1 MFFVGKEYTA
11 ISKSLVSV
19 RMIDFLMPGIS
30 GSGTFLDSRKSD
42 GVITFNKE
50 KCSAWSHIMSIGK
63 INKVLSVLHIKGNKE
78 GREEGEKGSSLCQM
92 KSSQSQRF
100 TEFQG

>member
-1 MFFVGKEYTA
+1 
-11 ISKSLVSV
+11 
-19 RMIDFLMPGIS
+19 MIDFLMPGIS

-100 TEFQG
+100 IEFQG

>member
-1 MFFVGKEYTA
+1 
-11 ISKSLVSV
+11 
-19 RMIDFLMPGIS
+19 MIDFLMPGIS

-50 KCSAWSHIMSIGK
+50 KCSAWSHIMSISK

-100 TEFQG
+100 IEFQG

>member
-1 MFFVGKEYTA
+1 
-11 ISKSLVSV
+11 
-19 RMIDFLMPGIS
+19 MIDFLMPGIS